1 MTAGLKGWFF
11 LLVMLLLAPHGNA
24 QISPA
29 DSRLKN
35 DLKTILEYETRLK
48 AATTEEQADI
58 RKALRQWENQTGQN
72 AIEQSLA
79 NHLTQLTPQQS
90 KLLWFWSNHFSVHAQ
105 KGRVRLMLASLESD
119 AIAPR
124 AESRFPDLLRHAAL
138 HPAMLIY
145 LDNTQNRKN
154 KTNEN
159 LAREILELHTLGV
172 NGGYQQ
178 NDVLQLAAAL
188 TGIGIADLDK
198 KNTHLLCQPPECIA
212 LNPYGTVLRP
222 KAHATGPKTLLGK
235 TYPDRDGLAILEML
249 NDLALHPSTAKR
261 LSLKLS
267 QYFLGDHPSASEV
280 NNISESYLNS
290 GGDLRQVLAT
300 IKSAQARMKP
310 AESRLKDPFLFL
322 TDAIRALRPEAF
334 ADQNINTR
342 PIANAL
348 KNLGMPHFGRISP
361 DGYPLISDAWN
372 NNTTLLQ
379 RLQISRQIINQ
390 YPRIWPDSS
399 GRTEFKELVD
409 RIEPRLSPESA
420 AAIREFKPRPAEW
433 LTMALMTPEFMFH

>member
-1 MTAGLKGWFF
+1 MLF
-11 LLVMLLLAPHGNA
+11 LVPHVSA
-24 QISPA
+24 QSPSA
-29 DSRLKN
+29 DNRLKN

-48 AATTEEQADI
+48 AAPADERPDI

-72 AIEQSLA
+72 AIEQSLVK
-79 NHLTQLTPQQS
+79 HLTQLTPQQS

-105 KGRVRLMLASLESD
+105 KGRVRLMLESLESD
-119 AIAPR
+119 VIAPR
-124 AESRFPDLLRHAAL
+124 TEGNFPDLLRHAAL

-145 LDNTQNRKN
+145 LDNTQNRKD

-188 TGIGIADLDK
+188 TGIGVADLDK
-198 KNTHLLCQPPECIA
+198 KDSNLLCQPPECIA
-212 LNPYGTVLRP
+212 LNAYGTVLRP
-222 KAHATGPKTLLGK
+222 KAHAPGPKTLLGK
-235 TYPDRDGLAILEML
+235 TYADRDGLAVLEML
-249 NDLALHPSTAKR
+249 NDLALHPSTARR
-261 LSLKLS
+261 LSLKIA
-267 QYFLGDHPSASEV
+267 QYFLGDHPSATDVNAMSER
-280 NNISESYLNS
+280 YLNS
-290 GGDLRQVLAT
+290 GGDLRQVLMVVKT
-300 IKSAQARMKP
+300 GQARTKP
-310 AESRLKDPFLFL
+310 TEPRLKDPFLFL
-322 TDAIRALRPEAF
+322 TDAIRALRPESF

-361 DGYPLISDAWN
+361 DGYPLLSDAWN
-372 NNTTLLQ
+372 NNTTLLL

-390 YPRIWPDSS
+390 YPRIWPDSK
-399 GRTEFKELVD
+399 GRTEFKELVE